1 MYYEDIQ
8 LRLISEC
15 DTTAFDLVNISAHFI
30 PSCSDVHI
38 AAPADQWLL
47 NTKADTVSNERY
59 LKVTMDEFDVSNELF
74 GYIDLK
80 YRPLASSTWTTVMKF
95 YADSA
100 VYEADR
106 KSTRLNSSH

>member
-1 MYYEDIQ
+1 MDYEDIQ

-59 LKVTMDEFDVSNELF
+59 LKVTMMGLIVSKGWLGKMTWKSKLLPGSTGQTAIRF
-74 GYIDLK
+74 MADL
-80 YRPLASSTWTTVMKF
+80 PGI
-95 YADSA
+95 
-100 VYEADR
+100 
-106 KSTRLNSSH
+106 